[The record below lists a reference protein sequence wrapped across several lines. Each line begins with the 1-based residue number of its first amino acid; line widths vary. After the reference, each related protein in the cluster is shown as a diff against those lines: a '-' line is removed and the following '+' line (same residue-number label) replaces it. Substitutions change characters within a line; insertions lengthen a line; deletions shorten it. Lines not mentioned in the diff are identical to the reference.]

1 MKSPVL
7 SLLASAV
14 LALAASGPTQAAEC
28 TGSCGIST
36 TNDGWVTLAPGGG
49 ASLNWISTNG
59 GVTGVG
65 QLPNVGGIGQSGG
78 PTNGSLFATD
88 PFFAATNSKVAFSFN
103 YVTSDGAGFAD
114 YAWARLVGQ
123 GAQAGNDIILFTA
136 RTVPSGSIVPGLS
149 MPPVNAQLIPVS
161 VPITSGPPIW
171 SPLGGDSG
179 TCFSAGCGMSGWVQS
194 EYIVPVG
201 GTYTLEFGVTNWA
214 DTAYDSG
221 MAFDGLQVNGSII
234 GDGSSA
240 GNPLLPNDIVLGAFV
255 FSNITPPVNQF
266 IWIDPVV
273 AVGYEY
279 KITAGNNGIIQA
291 IFPTIAGDSDGYDI
305 YDLSNNLLASGVLG
319 GDVFDFD
326 AAGVQGF
333 VLKDIEPGAG
343 LDPTN
348 TNAFVTGLKFLNANT
363 ISFTQ
368 TPLTADTGGGGGTNV
383 PEPASALLLLG
394 GLAAMASRRRKV

>member
-14 LALAASGPTQAAEC
+14 LALAAAGPTQAAEC
-28 TGSCGIST
+28 LGSCGIST

-59 GVTGVG
+59 GVVGVG
-65 QLPNVGGIGQSGG
+65 RLPNVGGIGQSGG
-78 PTNGSLFATD
+78 PTNGSQFSTD

-136 RTVPSGSIVPGLS
+136 RTVPSGSIVPGLA
-149 MPPVNAQLIPVS
+149 MPPVNAMLIPVS
-161 VPITSGPPIW
+161 VPITGGPPVW
-171 SPLGGDSG
+171 SPLGADSG

-201 GTYTLEFGVTNWA
+201 GTYTLQFGVTNWA
-214 DTAYDSG
+214 DQIYDSG

-240 GNPLLPNDIVLGAFV
+240 GNPLLPNDIVNGAFV

-273 AVGYEY
+273 AVGYKYE
-279 KITAGNNGIIQA
+279 ITAGNNEILQA
-291 IFPTIAGDSDGYDI
+291 IFPTIAGDTDGYDI
-305 YDLSNNLLASGVLG
+305 YDLNNTFLDHVAA
-319 GDVFDFD
+319 GDTFDFG
-326 AAGVQGF
+326 AAGVHGF
-333 VLKDIEPGAG
+333 ILKDIEPGAG
-343 LDPTN
+343 LDPNN
-348 TNAFVTGLKFLNANT
+348 TTAFVTGLKFLNGNT
-363 ISFTQ
+363 FSMTQ
-368 TPLTADTGGGGGTNV
+368 TPLTADTGGGVGNNV

-394 GLAAMASRRRKV
+394 GLAAMAARRRKA